1 MNIEQPVQ
9 MPTEE
14 EVRAIETRLKAFS
27 AEHPEGVELNVSE
40 QEILVAA
47 KLLAGRLVQSGKS
60 AEDIDD
66 DMALRALE
74 ARCDVRGSEKMPV
87 LDNQGM
93 VIGTAGSPDEAKKM
107 ARLENEARDL
117 G

>member
-1 MNIEQPVQ
+1 

-14 EVRAIETRLKAFS
+14 EVRAVETRLKAFS
-27 AEHPEGVELNVSE
+27 AEYPEGVELNVSE

-60 AEDIDD
+60 AEEIDD

-74 ARCDVRGSEKMPV
+74 ARRSVRGSEKILV
-87 LDNQGM
+87 SDSQGI
-93 VIGTAGSPDEAKKM
+93 VIGAGGSS
-107 ARLENEARDL
+107 NEARKIARQESEARDF